1 MTDTRITEEALLT
14 AATTG
19 ADDLAT
25 ALPAPNQTAQTQ
37 IEQQLDVLDPRQLAI
52 LSRYFGL
59 DGDEPQDAP
68 QIAGALGLSPIEVT
82 QELAA
87 ALRQLRAAE
96 QESPLLV

>member
-1 MTDTRITEEALLT
+1 MTDTRITEEVLLA

-25 ALPAPNQTAQTQ
+25 ALPANQTAQTQ

-52 LSRYFGL
+52 LSCYFGL